1 MKNSI
6 IALFF
11 VFSLIM
17 NVSGQGTVNE
27 PPLTNA
33 MDSLSYGFGLL
44 IGNNLSV
51 QGVKG
56 VNQDLFINGFN
67 KGYTNQETSL
77 TIEAANKIVQDYF
90 NKQVADESAMNLQKS
105 AEFLAENQK
114 KEGIVTLPD
123 GLQYKVITSGAGTP
137 PIATDQVKVNY
148 KGTFIDGKVFDSS
161 YDRNE
166 PIVFGVD
173 QVIPGWTEALQLMQ
187 PGAKWMLFVPPA
199 LAYGEKGA
207 GGVIGPNQALIF
219 EVELIEV
226 NPK

>member
-11 VFSLIM
+11 FVALII
-17 NVSGQGTVNE
+17 NAYGQGTVNE

-51 QGVKG
+51 QKVTD
-56 VNQDLFINGFN
+56 VNQNLFMTGFN
-67 KGYTNQETSL
+67 KGYNGQEATMS
-77 TIEAANKIVQDYF
+77 IETANKIVQDYF
-90 NKQVADESAMNLQKS
+90 SKQVADEAAINLQKS
-105 AEFLAENQK
+105 AEFLVENQK
-114 KEGIVTLPD
+114 NEGVVTLPD
-123 GLQYKVITSGAGTP
+123 GLQYKVITAGSGVP
-137 PIATDQVKVNY
+137 PMATDQVKVNY

-187 PGAKWMLFVPPA
+187 PGAKWMLFVPPS